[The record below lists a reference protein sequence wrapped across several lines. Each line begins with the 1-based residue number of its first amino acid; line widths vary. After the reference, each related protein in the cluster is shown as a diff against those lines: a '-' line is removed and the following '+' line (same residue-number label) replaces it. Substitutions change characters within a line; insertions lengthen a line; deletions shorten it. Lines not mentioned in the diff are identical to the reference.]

1 MDSMFRKRLARLLWP
16 KYSFSVDL
24 MNRNAQMWC
33 EIERHKSLGAKEFA
47 TREQMYAFLNPQVPI
62 SYLEFGVWRGDSMR
76 AWTQLNHNMQSRF
89 YGFDSFEGLP
99 EDWRLSFGDVLNAK
113 QFDVDGRIPDLD
125 DTRVQFVKGWFQ
137 QTLASF
143 LASKTLIHPI
153 VIHNDS
159 DLHSSTQYVL
169 SCLDRTLLP
178 GDIVIFDEYGSPLNE
193 FFAWEEYKRAFMRE
207 AKCVSMSEHSM
218 QAAFVLTN

>member
-1 MDSMFRKRLARLLWP
+1 
-16 KYSFSVDL
+16 
-24 MNRNAQMWC
+24 MNRNAQMWR
-33 EIERHKSLGAKEFA
+33 EIENHKRLGAKEFT
-47 TREQMYAFLNPQVPI
+47 TREQMYEFLNPQGPI
-62 SYLEFGVWRGDSMR
+62 SFLEFGVWRGDSIR
-76 AWTQLNHNMQSRF
+76 TWTQLNDNMQSRF

-99 EDWRLSFGDVLNAK
+99 ENWQLSFGDVLHAK
-113 QFDVDGRIPDLD
+113 RFDVDGRIPDLAD
-125 DTRVQFVKGWFQ
+125 NRVQFIKGWFQ
-137 QTLASF
+137 RTLGNF
-143 LASKTLIHPI
+143 LASTELIHPI

-169 SCLDRTLLP
+169 SCLDKSLLP

-207 AKCVSMSEHSM
+207 AKCISMSAHSM